1 MEELMRRDSRQ
12 KIRSHVTTLLHRR
25 WQILR
30 NQRLIQSPLTS
41 FESHLPKSLVPM
53 GKKTKKLM

>member
-1 MEELMRRDSRQ
+1 MEESMKRGSRQ
-12 KIRSHVTTLLHRR
+12 KVRSHLTILLHRV

-41 FESHLPKSLVPM
+41 YESHLPKSLVPM